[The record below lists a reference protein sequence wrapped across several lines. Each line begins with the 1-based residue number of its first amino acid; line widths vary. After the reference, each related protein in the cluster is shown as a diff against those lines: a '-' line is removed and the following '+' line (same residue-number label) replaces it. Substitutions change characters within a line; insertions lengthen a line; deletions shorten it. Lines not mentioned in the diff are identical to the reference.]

1 MQNLKRGLFV
11 IALVFS
17 SFAIVQAQSAK
28 ALLTQKWV
36 YSFDSVMEEMK
47 KGMSAKE
54 KQELANMTDA
64 QKAMLR
70 SMIENMSIE
79 FKSDGTCQLV
89 DKQEQTSMTWELSED
104 GKTLTTTEKGTNGK
118 RDEVSVIQIVELS
131 RRKLVVKEK
140 GSTQIMAFLSKNAK
154 KSED

>member
-1 MQNLKRGLFV
+1 MQNLKRYLFT
-11 IALVFS
+11 ITLVFS

-54 KQELANMTDA
+54 KQELANMTDE

-70 SMIENMSIE
+70 SMVENMSIE

-89 DKQEQTSMTWELSED
+89 DKLEKTSMTWVLSED

-140 GSTQIMAFLSKNAK
+140 GSTQIMVFLSKNAK
-154 KSED
+154 KD